1 VGTVDTLGPSDAQQ
15 RRLLAA
21 HLQTVS
27 APELYATLNGTLG
40 KIYLVDVARGQRL
53 NGTVFLEACRAQ
65 GEQCALGALQAEA
78 DAATEVHLQVYL
90 APDAAS
96 LRNASLFDTGDLVAL
111 EAAGAGHIFN
121 YTYAYDIFLRVTAT
135 ATLMPSQTLD
145 ELALELRERI
155 VDVIEAAADVA
166 QIKTTAVI
174 RNQFPP
180 RPPPSPP
187 PPPPSSPPSPPSWP
201 PSPPTPPA
209 PPSPPPPPPPLSL
222 PGGAS
227 VRQDPHLAFAH
238 SGCADFRGC
247 DSCLFN
253 FLSARDV
260 SINARTSNSMF
271 RLGAS
276 LVHGTFVTE
285 VHVAALDRPTRTWL
299 NVSYWASEVGPGNW
313 GWSVVNGTCGW
324 VRFTLRPNRQT
335 TCRGSTVR
343 TNYSSAVIRLPE
355 WAVEVFARPVYDR
368 IDGPLHR
375 LDLSLGPLRDDADL
389 PAWPHG
395 LVGQSFDGDG
405 RARHGRL
412 DDYSAAEVVTTA
424 MAEGAIEGT
433 AADHRVHEPYATH
446 FRFSRF
452 NATADTW
459 HRRPGAGPLLEAP
472 PWRPR
477 ADVREVDRRTGSEQT
492 RSQSSG

>member
-1 VGTVDTLGPSDAQQ
+1 MAGWRCFPSCGHPATVRASRPNTSSILPPRTANSESCSGRARSTRPSPTLPPPPSSPPFAPLGVTTLGTVDTLGPSDAQR

-40 KIYLVDVARGQRL
+40 EIYLVDVARGQQL

-90 APDAAS
+90 APNAAS
-96 LRNASLFDTGDLVAL
+96 LRNASLFDTDDIVAL
-111 EAAGAGHIFN
+111 EAAGAGHISN

-135 ATLMPSQTLD
+135 ATLMPGQTLD

-155 VDVIEAAADVA
+155 VDVIEAAVDVA
-166 QIKTTAVI
+166 QIKTAAVI
-174 RNQFPP
+174 RYQFPP

-209 PPSPPPPPPPLSL
+209 PPSPPPPPPPPSL

-238 SGCADFRGC
+238 GGRADFRGC
-247 DSCLFN
+247 DGCLFN

-260 SINARTSNSMF
+260 SVNARTTNSTF

-285 VHVAALDRPTRTWL
+285 VQVAALDRPTRTWL

-313 GWSVVNGTCGW
+313 GWSVVNGTCG
-324 VRFTLRPNRQT
+324 VARFTLRPN
-335 TCRGSTVR
+335 C
-343 TNYSSAVIRLPE
+343 
-355 WAVEVFARPVYDR
+355 
-368 IDGPLHR
+368 
-375 LDLSLGPLRDDADL
+375 
-389 PAWPHG
+389 
-395 LVGQSFDGDG
+395 
-405 RARHGRL
+405 
-412 DDYSAAEVVTTA
+412 
-424 MAEGAIEGT
+424 
-433 AADHRVHEPYATH
+433 
-446 FRFSRF
+446 
-452 NATADTW
+452 
-459 HRRPGAGPLLEAP
+459 
-472 PWRPR
+472 
-477 ADVREVDRRTGSEQT
+477 
-492 RSQSSG
+492 